1 MGNETNN
8 ARPADDT
15 VWRYRGYHLKG
26 SEFNNAMIHLY
37 RGEVTRS
44 NVWRQRLDNTTN
56 WAVITAGAAIS
67 FALGSSQNH
76 HGVILLNTL
85 LITLFLYLE
94 ARRYRYYELFASR
107 VRLMETDFFAAM
119 LVPPFAPSE
128 DWAESLTEN
137 LLQPHFT
144 ISMWEAFGRRFR
156 RNYFWIYVVLA
167 VAWILKSFLFPTPA
181 TSLEEFFARAS
192 LGTIPGEV
200 MILIGMAFN
209 GILFA
214 IGVATIGLQHATGEV
229 LPRYAQ
235 SPLAQSLSTIFERGK
250 KSTTPGGRQVW
261 FRHSTKR
268 PQLVALIVSEQA
280 GAVGKAL
287 LAELKRGVT
296 RLEGTGMYSG
306 EPHHVLM
313 VALTLTEVN
322 HLKAIV
328 LKTDPFAFVI
338 VVPAQE
344 VLGQGFQSLKQ
355 EPVPKASRH

>member
-1 MGNETNN
+1 MDNKTDSPSPPE
-8 ARPADDT
+8 DT
-15 VWRYRGYHLKG
+15 VWRYRGYQLKS

-44 NVWRQRLDNTTN
+44 NIWRQRLDNTTN

-67 FALGSSQNH
+67 FALGSPNNH

-137 LLQPHFT
+137 LLQPRFT

-156 RNYFWIYVVLA
+156 RNYMWIYVVLA
-167 VAWILKSFLFPTPA
+167 ATWILKNLLFPESA
-181 TSLEEFFARAS
+181 TTWEQFVSRAA
-192 LGTIPGEV
+192 LGTISGEV
-200 MILIGMAFN
+200 MILLGFVFN
-209 GILFA
+209 GLLFA
-214 IGVATIGLQHATGEV
+214 IGIATVGLQQATGEV
-229 LPRYAQ
+229 LPRYTQ
-235 SPLAQSLSTIFERGK
+235 SAFAQSLSNIFERGAK
-250 KSTTPGGRQVW
+250 GTTPSGPRAW
-261 FRHSTKR
+261 FRRSTKR
-268 PQLVALIVSEQA
+268 AQLVSLIVTEQSETLS
-280 GAVGKAL
+280 KAL

-296 RLEGTGMYSG
+296 RLEGTGMYTG
-306 EPHHVLM
+306 QPHHVLM

-322 HLKAIV
+322 HLKSIV
-328 LKTDPFAFVI
+328 FASDPRAFVM
-338 VVPAQE
+338 VMPAQE
-344 VLGQGFQSLKQ
+344 VLGLGFQALKQ
-355 EPVPKASRH
+355 EPASAKT